1 MKKKY
6 IRQAGFWIGIFYY
19 FFFLLLL
26 LFWVGG
32 EGWGPVW
39 GTFVFFPVVLVS
51 KRTTKGHYG
60 LFILCAFYILLWG
73 CRSALAELQPIN
85 FLSVELD
92 LGFSVALLSSVT
104 FNALS
109 CNEICNNGLLVLN
122 MKFQL

>member
-1 MKKKY
+1 M
-6 IRQAGFWIGIFYY
+6 GSSLGY
-19 FFFLLLL
+19 FCLFCRGVDIEEDHERALRNFSFMRFLYLLL
-26 LFWVGG
+26 
-32 EGWGPVW
+32 
-39 GTFVFFPVVLVS
+39 
-51 KRTTKGHYG
+51 
-60 LFILCAFYILLWG
+60 G